1 MNFDQFCILL
11 VVGALAGFLAGLILQ
26 RRGFG
31 FVGNLVIGVI
41 GSFLGRFLLGE
52 IGFYAT
58 TRLALLITAV
68 LGALLLLWIL
78 SFIPRGAGKKK

>member
-1 MNFDQFCILL
+1 MNFDQFCVLL

>member
-1 MNFDQFCILL
+1 MNFEQFCVLL
-11 VVGALAGFLAGLILQ
+11 VVGALAGFFAGLILQ

-31 FVGNLVIGVI
+31 FAGNLVIGVI

-52 IGFYAT
+52 IGFHAT
-58 TRLALLITAV
+58 TRLALLITAI

-78 SFIPRGAGKKK
+78 SFVPRALGKKK